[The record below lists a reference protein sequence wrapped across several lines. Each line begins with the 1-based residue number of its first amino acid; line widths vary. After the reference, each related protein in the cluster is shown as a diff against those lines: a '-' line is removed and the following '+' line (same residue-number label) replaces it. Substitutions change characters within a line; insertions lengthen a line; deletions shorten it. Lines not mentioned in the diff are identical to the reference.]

1 MNEIFSASEYDLES
15 IGRSN
20 YGSIQF
26 AVKGY
31 WSRDS
36 ITVYIERKTNWS
48 DEGRSASW
56 VATISH
62 SSGGRDT
69 KEVARDS
76 DAERN
81 FAHALIAAAD
91 LADEIVGQSNVLE
104 QYFLDERAVI
114 KHEAEEAHAQMLR
127 EHEADQ
133 PLGEEAANKMIAA
146 IAESGNDADILM
158 FPRGKSI
165 PFLIEAIN
173 RAKLKFYV
181 NGVIESRKEVIRK
194 LAESSHRSC
203 IAAGSQK

>member
-1 MNEIFSASEYDLES
+1 MNEIFSVSEYTLES
-15 IGRSN
+15 IGRGAYS
-20 YGSIQF
+20 SIRF

-31 WSRDS
+31 WSIDVIS
-36 ITVYIERKTNWS
+36 VYISRETRWS
-48 DEGRSASW
+48 EGSRAASW

-69 KEVARDS
+69 KVVARDS

-81 FAHALIAAAD
+81 FAAALIAAAD

-114 KHEAEEAHAQMLR
+114 KREAEEAHAQMLR
-127 EHEADQ
+127 EYEADQ

-146 IAESGNDADILM
+146 IAESGNDADISM
-158 FPRGKSI
+158 YPRGKSI